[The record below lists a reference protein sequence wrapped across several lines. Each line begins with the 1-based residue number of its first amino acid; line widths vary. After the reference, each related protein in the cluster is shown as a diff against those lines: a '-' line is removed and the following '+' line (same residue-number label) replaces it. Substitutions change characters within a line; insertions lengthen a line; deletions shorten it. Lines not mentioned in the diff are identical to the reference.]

1 MERHFPR
8 RASRVSV
15 RLLPTCLAVLVVACG
30 GSPAGDEEGTPAEVP
45 TIVADVATVT
55 RQTVLEELAVR
66 GTIAAL
72 PNQDVKVSAL
82 VGGRVIRVAVAEG
95 DSVREGQVVATLD
108 PGPVEDQRREAT
120 AAVQQARAA
129 LENAQAN
136 LKRNQQLFEKG
147 IAAGKEVEDAKK
159 ELATAEAGLEQ
170 TTAAF
175 DTAQRQVGRAEVRS
189 PISGQVVKRM
199 VSGGEQVDGTAA
211 QPILEIA
218 NLDRVELA
226 ATVPSGSLT
235 RIKVGQTVLVSSDAY
250 PGRDFAGA
258 VVAIAP
264 VVDPSTNAALVRV
277 RITNPERLLKV
288 GMFAQGRVQLSAHTD
303 ALVVPPPALVRSQD
317 GSAAVYVVTGDVA
330 ERTEVKVGFETPVAI
345 EILSGIKD
353 GQMVLTSAVYG
364 LGEKARITRPGSKN
378 PDSEKL
384 ASEKAGTSK

>member
-1 MERHFPR
+1 
-8 RASRVSV
+8 
-15 RLLPTCLAVLVVACG
+15 
-30 GSPAGDEEGTPAEVP
+30 
-45 TIVADVATVT
+45 
-55 RQTVLEELAVR
+55 
-66 GTIAAL
+66 
-72 PNQDVKVSAL
+72 
-82 VGGRVIRVAVAEG
+82 
-95 DSVREGQVVATLD
+95 
-108 PGPVEDQRREAT
+108 
-120 AAVQQARAA
+120 
-129 LENAQAN
+129 
-136 LKRNQQLFEKG
+136 
-147 IAAGKEVEDAKK
+147 
-159 ELATAEAGLEQ
+159 
-170 TTAAF
+170 
-175 DTAQRQVGRAEVRS
+175 
-189 PISGQVVKRM
+189 
-199 VSGGEQVDGTAA
+199 
-211 QPILEIA
+211 
-218 NLDRVELA
+218 
-226 ATVPSGSLT
+226 
-235 RIKVGQTVLVSSDAY
+235 VGQTVLVSSDAY

-378 PDSEKL
+378 PDSEKP